1 MTSQVEQ
8 IFFRTPIAA
17 VNSTNHLRVYT
28 MDVSGAI
35 RESQYEGQWT
45 GGQPDN
51 VIARAKIYSPVAA
64 TSKELTNIRVYYLS
78 NDNKL
83 QEACYDAGK
92 GWYGGALNHSNFAVA
107 PYSKLAA
114 SFLAVGSALQLRVYA
129 QQPDNTIQEYGYDN
143 SSSGWQ
149 RMTNLGAALPGSEI
163 ASTSYRTSKLC
174 IRVYF
179 QSTNHNL
186 IEKCYDSAPWYTG
199 GFSVQSAIPRCPIAA
214 TSFNASS
221 NGVSLRVYYGTGGDR
236 ILEKGY
242 DSSNW
247 YDGGFSVNSIP
258 GSEVAV
264 INWGGGSGINLRVY
278 FQKGTKVTGVTEW
291 MWNGGWSQ
299 GAAGIPPA

>member
-1 MTSQVEQ
+1 
-8 IFFRTPIAA
+8 
-17 VNSTNHLRVYT
+17 
-28 MDVSGAI
+28 MDVNGGI

-45 GGQPDN
+45 GGQPN
-51 VIARAKIYSPVAA
+51 NKIADAKIGSPVAA
-64 TSKELTNIRVYYLS
+64 TSKGLTNIRVYYIS

-92 GWYGGALNHSNFAVA
+92 GWYNGDLNHSNFVVA

-129 QQPDNTIQEYGYDN
+129 QQQDNKIQEYGYDN
-143 SSSGWQ
+143 GSSGWQ
-149 RMTNLGAALPGSEI
+149 QMTNLGSALPGSEI
-163 ASTSYRTSKLC
+163 ASTSFRTSKLC

-179 QSTNHNL
+179 QLDNMNL

-199 GFSVQSAIPRCPIAA
+199 GFSVQNALPRCPIAA
-214 TSFNASS
+214 TSFNASA
-221 NGVSLRVYYGTGGDR
+221 NGVSLRVYFATNDNR
-236 ILEKGY
+236 IVEKGY

-258 GSEVAV
+258 GSEAAV
-264 INWGGGSGINLRVY
+264 INWGGSGGINLRVY
-278 FQKGTKVTGVTEW
+278 FQKGIKVTGVTEW
-291 MWNGGWSQ
+291 VWNGGWSQ